1 MSLPSSSASTNPSD
15 TTLPVGAD
23 GPVPVGADGAGPDTG
38 GLEKRDWR
46 QALRRGLAQRCP
58 SCGQKTLYQRYLKLV
73 PHCPTCGLD
82 TGEYRTDDA
91 PAYLTLFL
99 AVHILAPVALTVDQ
113 WVSVSFSIMLVI
125 WIPVM
130 VGLCLWLLPRIK
142 GGVLAIQWANRIKG

>member
-1 MSLPSSSASTNPSD
+1 MMSQPPSSVSTDQPATRLSE
-15 TTLPVGAD
+15 GAD
-23 GPVPVGADGAGPDTG
+23 GPEPVGPEPDTG
-38 GLEKRDWR
+38 GGPEKRDWK

-99 AVHILAPVALTVDQ
+99 AAHILAPVALTVDQ